1 MSDSVAVLL
10 LLAGLRV
17 AMAPRPAGSLPP
29 VCPPLGTLP
38 SGSASAPCLCPWNHP
53 LHPAATAPHRLNAR
67 GLPSQPSANLLVKR
81 PRFD

>member
-1 MSDSVAVLL
+1 MSDSVAILL

-29 VCPPLGTLP
+29 VCPPLGNLP
-38 SGSASAPCLCPWNHP
+38 SGSASAPCFSPWNHP
-53 LHPAATAPHRLNAR
+53 LHLAATPPHRLKAR
-67 GLPSQPSANLLVKR
+67 GLPSQHGANLLVKR